1 MDASRP
7 MTAGA
12 AIGWAAMEL
21 AVAGVP
27 MAYSDAAVLL
37 QWAANMPATRFRAD
51 PGIELTGEEFATFA
65 AWVARRS
72 HGEPVAYI
80 TGHKSFMGLDLEI
93 DKRVLIV
100 RPLTRLVAEVALEL
114 ARLHPKGSLI
124 AADIGTGVGALAI
137 ALAVLEPRFERIYG
151 SDYSADALEVARAN
165 GARYGLDKRIVW
177 LEGDLLE
184 PIPEPVDLMVA
195 NLPYVPQPITAP
207 AVEYEPHVAFY
218 GGDDG
223 LELLRR
229 FSRQL
234 PAKLRPG
241 GAVVLEIGPD
251 QRSPVEAAL
260 LEHSPALLIE
270 YVPDN
275 EKILIAELPA

>member
-1 MDASRP
+1 

-27 MAYSDAAVLL
+27 MAYADAAVLL
-37 QWAANMPATRFRAD
+37 QWAANLPATRFRAN
-51 PGIELTGEEFATFA
+51 PEIELTPQQFATFA
-65 AWVARRS
+65 DWVARRS
-72 HGEPVAYI
+72 RGEPVAYI
-80 TGHKSFMGLDLEI
+80 TGHKSFMGLDLAVDE
-93 DKRVLIV
+93 RVLIV
-100 RPLTRLVAEVALEL
+100 RPLTRLLAEVALEL
-114 ARLHPKGSLI
+114 ARLRPGGSLI

-137 ALAVLEPRFERIYG
+137 ALAVLEPRFERIYA
-151 SDYSADALEVARAN
+151 SDYSAEALEVARAN
-165 GARYGLDKRIVW
+165 GARYGLEGRVMW

-184 PIPEPVDLMVA
+184 PIPEPLDLIVA
-195 NLPYVPQPITAP
+195 NLPYVPRSMSGG
-207 AVEYEPHVAFY
+207 AVEYEPAVAIY

-223 LELLRR
+223 LALLRR

-241 GAVVLEIGPD
+241 SAVLLEIGPD
-251 QRSPVEAAL
+251 QRSAVEAAL

-270 YVPDN
+270 YLPDN

>member
-1 MDASRP
+1 

-21 AVAGVP
+21 AAAGVP
-27 MAYSDAAVLL
+27 HAYSDAAVLL
-37 QWAANMPATRFRAD
+37 QWAAHLPATRFRAD
-51 PGIELTGEEFATFA
+51 PGIELTSEAYATFA
-65 AWVARRS
+65 NWVARRS
-72 HGEPVAYI
+72 VGEPVAYI
-80 TGHKSFMGLDLEI
+80 TGHKSFMGLDLI
-93 DKRVLIV
+93 VDKRVLIV
-100 RPLTRLVAEVALEL
+100 RPLTRLVAEVALEW
-114 ARLHPKGSLI
+114 ARLRPKGALV

-137 ALAVLEPRFERIYG
+137 ALAVLEPRFERIYA
-151 SDYSADALEVARAN
+151 SDYSADALDVARAN
-165 GARYGLDKRIVW
+165 GARYGLDGRVVW

-184 PIPEPVDLMVA
+184 PIPEPVDLIVA
-195 NLPYVPQPITAP
+195 NLPYVPQTTP
-207 AVEYEPHVAFY
+207 AAGAEFEPSVAFY

-223 LELLRR
+223 LALLRR
-229 FSRQL
+229 FCAQL

-251 QRSPVEAAL
+251 QRAAVETAL